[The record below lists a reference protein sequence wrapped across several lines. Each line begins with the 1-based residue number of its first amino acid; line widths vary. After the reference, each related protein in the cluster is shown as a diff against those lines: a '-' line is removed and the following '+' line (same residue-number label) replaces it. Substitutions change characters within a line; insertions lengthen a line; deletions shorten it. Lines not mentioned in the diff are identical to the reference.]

1 MSRGSIAIRINES
14 GDSGVIIAGL
24 EVIEAG
30 FGIIMVSPIAE
41 GVTICEVRGVG
52 QDCAGC
58 IPDSFHLAPLVIL
71 VGCDQPGRL
80 HGNELHCHHVA
91 LQVFGE
97 QIILPIAVGEI
108 RIVGAEANNAAGFVK
123 GVAHGEILAA
133 VGVVPPFRYRRA
145 VYYKIIHRRAV
156 GVHLPGAQTVG
167 VVLVPGGF
175 RAGFGGGKLPAV
187 APGECPIATL
197 KYQQNKLFYI
207 FPKFS
212 SKYVRA

>member
-1 MSRGSIAIRINES
+1 
-14 GDSGVIIAGL
+14 
-24 EVIEAG
+24 
-30 FGIIMVSPIAE
+30 MVASIAE
-41 GVTICEVRGVG
+41 GVTICEVGGVG

-58 IPDSFHLAPLVIL
+58 VPDSFHLAPLVIL
-71 VGCDQPGRL
+71 VGRDQPGRF
-80 HGNELHCHHVA
+80 HGNEIHCHHVA
-91 LQVFGE
+91 LQILGE

-108 RIVGAEANNAAGFVK
+108 RIVGAEANHAAGFVK
-123 GVAHGEILAA
+123 GVAHGEVFAA
-133 VGVVPPFRYRRA
+133 VGVVPPFRYRLT
-145 VYYKIIHRRAV
+145 VYNKIIHRRAV